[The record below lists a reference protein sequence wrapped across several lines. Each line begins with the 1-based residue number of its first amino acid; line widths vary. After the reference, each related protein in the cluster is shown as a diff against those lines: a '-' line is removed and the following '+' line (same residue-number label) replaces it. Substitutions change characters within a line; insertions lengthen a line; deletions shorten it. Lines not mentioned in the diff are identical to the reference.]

1 MGIPS
6 WSRSFILQLAR
17 VDGKETFND
26 IPDISQLQ
34 EEKTVYLKEIH
45 HEFSQMPDNPEYQK
59 PKQMSL
65 DFPSFPVDD
74 DTLTNEVK
82 IVYNA
87 LQKRILYIDEYEAT
101 GLFISPILI
110 GTLALYASFNTENK
124 DPLQIACNEKV
135 IGKVGRG
142 LVDYVVTYKNMNIIL
157 TEAKRENIS
166 GGVQLNL
173 HQQEAIRQEQE
184 RDLAYVEQNGSARK
198 RKHNELLISWGKVP
212 SYGIVST
219 GADWILL
226 RYCPGEVEEEKRLI
240 RSEKMYLLLN
250 EEAANEEA
258 REKQIRDL
266 LQRIAGLLQA
276 LVHAV
281 DGVPPASKRVRCMS

>member
-1 MGIPS
+1 M
-6 WSRSFILQLAR
+6 
-17 VDGKETFND
+17 
-26 IPDISQLQ
+26 
-34 EEKTVYLKEIH
+34 YLKEIH

-65 DFPSFPVDD
+65 DIPSFPVDD
-74 DTLTNEVK
+74 DKLTNEVK

-87 LQKRILYIDEYEAT
+87 LQKRIIYIDEYEAT

-135 IGKVGRG
+135 IGKVGGG

-157 TEAKRENIS
+157 TVAKRENIS

-184 RDLAYVEQNGSARK
+184 RDLAYIEQNGSARK
-198 RKHNELLISWGKVP
+198 RKYNELLISWGKVP

-226 RYCPGEVEEEKRLI
+226 RYWPGEVEDEKRLI

-281 DGVPPASKRVRCMS
+281 DGVPPASKRVRCMY